1 VNALFV
7 DTGGWAC
14 LADRREQHH
23 ATAAR
28 IYRDARRQG
37 RLVVTTNYVLAELVA
52 LLTSP
57 KRLPRPRIITFI
69 EAIKLAPKTEVV
81 HIDASLDAQAWQLL
95 VSRQDKEWS
104 LVDGTSFIIM
114 QQRGIIDA
122 LTTDH
127 HFEQAGFVRLL
138 KP

>member
-1 VNALFV
+1 MNALFV

>member
-57 KRLPRPRIITFI
+57 KRLSRPRIITFI

-95 VSRQDKEWS
+95 ANRQDKEWS